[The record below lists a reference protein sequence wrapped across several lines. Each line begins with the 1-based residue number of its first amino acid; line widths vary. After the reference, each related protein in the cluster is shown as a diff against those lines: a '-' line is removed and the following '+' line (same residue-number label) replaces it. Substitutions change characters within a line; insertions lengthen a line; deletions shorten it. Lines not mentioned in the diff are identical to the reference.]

1 MMIDDLIHA
10 VNGLI
15 EIANGELVA
24 LDEEPVEVKAEERT
38 SDIDLAELEAMGL
51 YDAQL
56 QEVELGLRQNLP
68 VQLYAQNCYNWM
80 QMKEIR
86 LGMQAQVDVK
96 WYTNPLYNAEQMHQI
111 RLGLEYGLDVSGY
124 ARLIYTVSDM
134 YKKRHALMEEKY
146 RKGETGQERYIL
158 DEFTRIRI
166 HLSADLMAAWILL
179 PEDGDRIY
187 TIAELRRL
195 LKKYEVRH
203 GIQADGLHEATIQGA
218 RGKEILIAQGVPP
231 MPGKDGYYE
240 LYFNRELPDSPE
252 LLADGSVDYSHVI
265 VADTAQPGQKLA
277 EYRRAGRGKQG
288 MTVTGIALDGETGRE
303 LPPLTGSG
311 ITGDSDSRI
320 YSAAIKGYVT
330 YDAESGK
337 LNVLPTYLVNGDVN
351 SYSGSVI
358 YDGTIHISGAVSG
371 KAMIRATG
379 DVIVDGFVSGGHIEA
394 GNNVILRSGVNVA
407 DQGSI
412 QAGGQIMGKFFERA
426 RLAAGGNIEG
436 NYFLDCNIYS
446 EGKVL
451 AKGGKSRIMGG
462 EMTASAGVEAGII
475 GNYGSARTVVSVANL
490 YELTEQLESIKEQE
504 KKVSFEREKLEEGRQ
519 KLEKLMAEGAVADQ
533 RIYQKILQAADIK
546 QGEWN
551 DLEQK
556 KEHLKTV
563 KIAAMQASVKALK
576 ELRPGTVV
584 VINGVTRIFMEAMPG
599 TTLTEA
605 VLLDMKN

>member
-1 MMIDDLIHA
+1 MMIDDLLHA

-24 LDEEPVEVKAEERT
+24 LHEEPVEVEIKEQAPGINLE
-38 SDIDLAELEAMGL
+38 ELEAMGF
-51 YDAQL
+51 YEAQL
-56 QEVELGLRQNLP
+56 QEVELGIKQNLP

-86 LGMQAQVDVK
+86 LGMLSQVDVK

-158 DEFTRIRI
+158 DEFTRIRL
-166 HLSADLMAAWILL
+166 HLSADLMAAWIML
-179 PEDGDRIY
+179 PEEGERVF

-203 GIQADGLHEATIQGA
+203 GIQADGLHEATMQNT
-218 RGKEILIAQGVPP
+218 RGREILIAKGVSA

-240 LYFNRELPDSPE
+240 LFFNRELPDSPE
-252 LLADGSVDYSHVI
+252 QLADGSVDYSHVV

-277 EYRRAGRGKQG
+277 EYRHASKGKPG
-288 MTVTGIALDGETGRE
+288 MTVTGIALDGEPGQE

-311 ITGDSDSRI
+311 ITGDDNSRI

-330 YDAESGK
+330 YDAENRK

-358 YDGTIHISGAVSG
+358 YDGTIHISGTVSG
-371 KAMIRATG
+371 KATIRATG
-379 DVIVDGFVSGGHIEA
+379 DIIVDGFVSGGHIEA
-394 GNNVILRSGVNVA
+394 GNNVILRSGVNAA

-412 QAGGQIMGKFFERA
+412 QAGGQIMGKFFERV
-426 RLAAGGNIEG
+426 RLAAGGDIEG
-436 NYFLDCNIYS
+436 NYFLDCNVYS
-446 EGKVL
+446 EGRVL

-490 YELTEQLESIKEQE
+490 YELTEQLENIKEQQ

-519 KLEKLMAEGAVADQ
+519 KLEKLIAEGAVADQ
-533 RIYQKILQAADIK
+533 RIYQKILQAAGIK

-551 DLEQK
+551 DLELK
-556 KEHLKTV
+556 LDHLKSV
-563 KIAAMQASVKALK
+563 KKNAMQASVKALK

-584 VINGVTRIFMEAMPG
+584 VINGVTKIFAEAVPG
-599 TTLTEA
+599 ATLTEE
-605 VLLDMKN
+605 VLLEKKD